1 MNPFKIIQFIRQPKL
16 SKEDFC
22 KLCDIDV
29 QLLDNIVYYGY
40 SVEFKIAERIADAM
54 GIGVYLLYTYDY

>member
-1 MNPFKIIQFIRQPKL
+1 MNPFKIIQFIRQHKL

-22 KLCDIDV
+22 KLCDIDI

-54 GIGVYLLYTYDY
+54 SIGVYLLYTYDY